1 MLSAAE
7 NAGTTP
13 EALAVQLLTAIFTD
27 EELQT
32 GNCTKPRKSGIVQLD
47 QVKIKAIRGMCIIL
61 ICTPATW
68 LTRPPPNIYTCMY
81 NMLRACKLQV
91 SYRLR

>member
-1 MLSAAE
+1 MWLGNPLDITKRVEIPGLTREMLSTAE

-61 ICTPATW
+61 I
-68 LTRPPPNIYTCMY
+68 
-81 NMLRACKLQV
+81 
-91 SYRLR
+91 

>member
-1 MLSAAE
+1 MLLLYFLGSVWLGNPLDITKRVEIPGLTREMLSAAE

-32 GNCTKPRKSGIVQLD
+32 GNCTKPRIV
-47 QVKIKAIRGMCIIL
+47 
-61 ICTPATW
+61 
-68 LTRPPPNIYTCMY
+68 
-81 NMLRACKLQV
+81 
-91 SYRLR
+91 